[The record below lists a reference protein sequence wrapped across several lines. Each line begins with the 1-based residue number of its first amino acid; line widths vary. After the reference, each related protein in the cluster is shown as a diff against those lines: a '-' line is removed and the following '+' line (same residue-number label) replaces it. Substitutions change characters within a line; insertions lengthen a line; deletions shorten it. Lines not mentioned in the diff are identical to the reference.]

1 MIYLTVPIIPQ
12 THSENFNMKFRTI
25 RARAAKRKGGES
37 NLFNLLPKIS
47 SKKKLKGLGNDRY
60 LAMMTK
66 VVNQAGFS
74 WKVIENKWPEFEE
87 AFFSFDTDKL
97 VLLSPEQW
105 EGYLTDRRV
114 VRNGQ
119 KINAL
124 QKNLFFV
131 LEVIREYGSFGNFI
145 ANWPSSDQIGLMEY
159 LKKHGGRLGGNSGM
173 YFLRRMGKDSFILS
187 RDVIAVLKSIGLEI
201 ADRPASK
208 RDLRNIQDQFNA
220 WHEESGLPL
229 SHLSRIAA
237 CSVGENFL

>member
-1 MIYLTVPIIPQ
+1 MICLTVPIIPQ
-12 THSENFNMKFRTI
+12 LHSEKLSMKFSTLK
-25 RARAAKRKGGES
+25 ARAVKRKGGES
-37 NLFNLLPKIS
+37 NLLNLLPRVS
-47 SKKKLKGLGNDRY
+47 SKDKLKGLGNDRY

-74 WKVIENKWPEFEE
+74 WRVIDNKWPEFEE
-87 AFFSFDTDKL
+87 AFFGFDTDKL

-105 EGYLTDRRV
+105 EGYLSDRRV

-119 KINAL
+119 KITAL

-131 LEVIREYGSFGNFI
+131 LEIIREYGSFGNFI
-145 ANWPSSDQIGLMEY
+145 ANWPSSDQIGLMDY

-173 YFLRRMGKDSFILS
+173 YFLRRMGKDCFILS
-187 RDVIAVLKSIGLEI
+187 RDVIVVLKSIGLEI
-201 ADRPASK
+201 ADRPTSK
-208 RDLRNIQDQFNA
+208 RDFRRVQDQFNV
-220 WHEESGLPL
+220 WHEESGLPM

>member
-1 MIYLTVPIIPQ
+1 MICLTVPIIPLN
-12 THSENFNMKFRTI
+12 HSEKFSMKFRTI

-37 NLFNLLPKIS
+37 NLLNLLPKVS

-119 KINAL
+119 KISAL

-159 LKKHGGRLGGNSGM
+159 LKKHGGRLGGN
-173 YFLRRMGKDSFILS
+173 
-187 RDVIAVLKSIGLEI
+187 
-201 ADRPASK
+201 
-208 RDLRNIQDQFNA
+208 
-220 WHEESGLPL
+220 
-229 SHLSRIAA
+229 
-237 CSVGENFL
+237 

>member
-1 MIYLTVPIIPQ
+1 MICLTGQTTPQ
-12 THSENFNMKFRTI
+12 IHSKNFWMRFKNI
-25 RARAAKRKGGES
+25 RARAAKRKGS
-37 NLFNLLPKIS
+37 DANLVKLLPKVS
-47 SKKKLKGLGNDRY
+47 SQQKLKTLGNDRY

-87 AFFSFDTDKL
+87 AFFGFDPEKL
-97 VLLSPEQW
+97 ALVSPEQW
-105 EGYLTDRRV
+105 EGYLSDRRV

-131 LEVIREYGSFGNFI
+131 LEISREYGSFGSFV
-145 ANWPSSDQIGLMEY
+145 AGWPSSDQIGLMEY
-159 LKKHGGRLGGNSGM
+159 VKKHGGRLGGNSGM
-173 YFLRRMGKDSFILS
+173 YFLRRMGKDCFILS
-187 RDVIAVLKSIGLEI
+187 RDVIVVLKSVGLEI
-201 ADRPASK
+201 AGRPSSK
-208 RDLRNIQDQFNA
+208 RDLRKIQDQFNA
-220 WHEESGLPL
+220 WHDESGLPL